1 MKTAME
7 LDMDFDGEDYLVYV
21 VAIEDDDGNVTFD
34 AESEVRPVVIVGQDA
49 DGEDIEQYGAP
60 LSGETL
66 AEWVAKYGERAAR
79 RAIAYAEANPD
90 IYGDDDED
98 DEDLDEEDDDEDDL
112 SDEDDEEEEAT

>member
-1 MKTAME
+1 MTAME
-7 LDMDFDGEDYLVYV
+7 LDMEFDGEDFLVYA
-21 VAIEDDDGNVTFD
+21 VAIEDDDGNVAFD
-34 AESEVRPVVIVGQDA
+34 SEKSEVRPVVIVGQDA
-49 DGEDIEQYGAP
+49 DGDDIEQYGAP

-98 DEDLDEEDDDEDDL
+98 EEEDWGDDEDDE
-112 SDEDDEEEEAT
+112 DDDDEEEEEAT